1 MAAEGIVLSK
11 IISGGQTG
19 ADQGGLAGA
28 RELGIATGGTAP
40 QGWWTENGS
49 DRELLHSFGLTEC
62 LEPGYDART
71 KKNVLDADGTALFG
85 SYATGGSALTAKIA
99 NESGKPFFH
108 IPFPA
113 GEGREALAK
122 TAADFCEWLRRFQ
135 IRVLNIAGNRES
147 QNPGVHEFTRKFLIS
162 NLESK

>member
-1 MAAEGIVLSK
+1 IV
-11 IISGGQTG
+11 
-19 ADQGGLAGA
+19 
-28 RELGIATGGTAP
+28 
-40 QGWWTENGS
+40 
-49 DRELLHSFGLTEC
+49 
-62 LEPGYDART
+62 
-71 KKNVLDADGTALFG
+71 
-85 SYATGGSALTAKIA
+85 

-113 GEGREALAK
+113 GEGREAVAK
-122 TAADFCEWLRRFQ
+122 TSADFCEWLRRFQ